1 MDQQDNND
9 RPVDTK
15 RRKDRAKLIFLAVVA
30 VAVVLVYRFQQSGAE
45 LPKWPGDLPA
55 ALVKARQE
63 NRKVLVFFAG
73 KPPSEDARQ
82 MSTTTLKKN
91 ARHIARGKFIKVL
104 IQLKK
109 TDELAKRYKIS
120 TLPTFLV
127 LDAEGKELNRR
138 VGRVGEAPFTNGF
151 LDCSEVEKPKP

>member
-1 MDQQDNND
+1 
-9 RPVDTK
+9 
-15 RRKDRAKLIFLAVVA
+15 
-30 VAVVLVYRFQQSGAE
+30 
-45 LPKWPGDLPA
+45 
-55 ALVKARQE
+55 
-63 NRKVLVFFAG
+63 VLVFFAS
-73 KPPSEDARQ
+73 KQPSGDARR
-82 MSTTTLKKN
+82 MSTTTLGKN
-91 ARHIARGKFIKVL
+91 AKNIARGKFIKVL